1 MLQEIRLNMSEQAPI
16 KVLIV
21 DDHPIL
27 RHGIKTML
35 FTFDDIVV
43 VGEAGSGTEA
53 LARCQETNAD
63 VILMDVVMPGMTGVE
78 TTRAVLKRYPQ
89 VKIIILTSFPNQD
102 LVQEA
107 LEAGAVGFL
116 LKDAPID
123 TLGDAIRSAHAG
135 HSTLAPEAT
144 QALIKNRSRPP
155 KLGHDLSDRER
166 EVLALVVEG
175 LSNEE
180 IANRLVISVNTVR
193 KHVSACMTK
202 LEASNRAQVAAQA
215 VRLQIVS

>member
-1 MLQEIRLNMSEQAPI
+1 MSEQLPI

-43 VGEAGSGTEA
+43 VGEAGNGSET
-53 LARCQETNAD
+53 LARCDETNPD
-63 VILMDVVMPGMTGVE
+63 VILMDVVMPGMNGVD

-89 VKIIILTSFPNQD
+89 VKIIMLTSFPNQD
-102 LVQEA
+102 LVQET

-144 QALIKNRSRPP
+144 QALIKNKSRPP
-155 KLGHDLSDRER
+155 KLGHDLSPRER
-166 EVLALVVEG
+166 EVLTLVVEG

-180 IANRLVISVNTVR
+180 IAERLVISVNTVR
-193 KHVSACMTK
+193 KHVSACMSK
-202 LEASNRAQVAAQA
+202 LEAANRAQVAAQA
-215 VRLQIVS
+215 VRHQIVS

>member
-1 MLQEIRLNMSEQAPI
+1 MSERASI
-16 KVLIV
+16 NVLIV

-27 RHGIKTML
+27 RHGIETML

-43 VGEAGSGTEA
+43 VGEAGNGTET
-53 LARCQETNAD
+53 LARCQETNPD
-63 VILMDVVMPGMTGVE
+63 VILMDVVMPGKNGVE
-78 TTRAVLKRYPQ
+78 ATRDVLKRCPQ
-89 VKIIILTSFPNQD
+89 VKIIMLTSFPNQV

-107 LEAGAVGFL
+107 LEAGAIGFL

-144 QALIKNRSRPP
+144 KALIQARVSSP
-155 KLGHDLSDRER
+155 KLGHDLSPRER
-166 EVLALVVEG
+166 EVLVLVVEG

-180 IANRLVISVNTVR
+180 IADRLVISVNTVR
-193 KHVSACMTK
+193 KHVSACMKK
-202 LEASNRAQVAAQA
+202 LEATNRAQVAAQA
-215 VRLQIVS
+215 VRHQIVS

>member
-1 MLQEIRLNMSEQAPI
+1 MSERAHI

-21 DDHPIL
+21 DDHPIV

-43 VGEAGSGTEA
+43 VGEAGNGLEA
-53 LARCQETNAD
+53 LARCQETTPD
-63 VILMDVVMPGMTGVE
+63 VILMDIVMPGMNGVE
-78 TTRAVLKRYPQ
+78 TTRAVLERYPQ
-89 VKIIILTSFPNQD
+89 VKIIVLTSFPDQD
-102 LVQEA
+102 LVHET

-116 LKDAPID
+116 LKDVPID
-123 TLGDAIRSAHAG
+123 TLGDAIRCAHAG

-144 QALIKNRSRPP
+144 QALIQTKSRPP
-155 KLGHDLSDRER
+155 ELGHDLSPRER

-180 IANRLVISVNTVR
+180 IADRLVISVNTVS
-193 KHVSACMTK
+193 KHVSACMSK
-202 LEASNRAQVAAQA
+202 LEATNRAQAAAQA
-215 VRLQIVS
+215 VRHQIIS